1 VRRPLVQGVQTRNGV
16 DTFAVPEWS
25 ITFEMPNKRRRIL
38 RRGAVLILVLAILGG
53 EVLFLGERSEDGER
67 RSFGGPSL

>member
-1 VRRPLVQGVQTRNGV
+1 
-16 DTFAVPEWS
+16 
-25 ITFEMPNKRRRIL
+25 MPNARRRIL

-53 EVLFLGERSEDGER
+53 TVLFLGERSEDGER